1 MVIKSVC
8 FDLGGVLIQNATHVF
23 YQRTVDRLGKA
34 LPEVSAVF
42 EKHRGRLERGE
53 ISNEDF
59 WKALAQDLEVPYA
72 PEMLTL
78 WSERFVEE
86 TPPIPGMI
94 ELVDQLRTAGYKVGL
109 LSNTTEQHVAINRT
123 RSIFE
128 HFDAALMS
136 NEIGTRK
143 PEKEAYLKLLEA
155 VGTQAGETVFI
166 DDLSE
171 NVAGA
176 QAVGIKGIKF
186 EGREPL
192 TAQLTQ
198 LGVNL

>member
-1 MVIKSVC
+1 MQIKAVC

-23 YQRTVDRLGKA
+23 FKRTVDSFGKS
-34 LPEVSAVF
+34 LPEVTEAF
-42 EKHRGRLERGE
+42 DKHRGPLERGE
-53 ISNEDF
+53 VTNEAF
-59 WKALAQDLEVPYA
+59 WRALAKELNVPYS

-78 WSERFVEE
+78 WSEKFIEE
-86 TPPIPGMI
+86 TTPIPGMI
-94 ELVDQLRTAGYKVGL
+94 ELVDQVKAGGYRVGL

-123 RSIFE
+123 RHIFE
-128 HFDAALMS
+128 HFEVALMS

-143 PEKEAYLKLLEA
+143 PEKDSYIKLLEA
-155 VGTQAGETVFI
+155 MGAKAEETVFI

-176 QAVGIKGIKF
+176 QVVGIHGVKF

-192 TAQLTQ
+192 IGQLKQ
-198 LGVNL
+198 LGVEF

>member
-1 MVIKSVC
+1 MQIKAVC

-23 YQRTVDRLGKA
+23 FKRTVDSFGKS
-34 LPEVSAVF
+34 LPEVTEAF
-42 EKHRGRLERGE
+42 DKHRGPLERGE
-53 ISNEDF
+53 MSNEAF
-59 WKALAQDLEVPYA
+59 WQALAGELNVPYT

-78 WSERFVEE
+78 WSEKFIEE
-86 TPPIPGMI
+86 TTPIPGMI
-94 ELVDQLRTAGYKVGL
+94 ELVDQVKAGGYKVGL

-123 RSIFE
+123 RHIFE
-128 HFDAALMS
+128 RFEVALMS

-143 PEKEAYLKLLEA
+143 PEKAAYIKLIEAM
-155 VGTQAGETVFI
+155 GTKAEETVFI

-176 QAVGIKGIKF
+176 QVVGIQGIKF

-192 TAQLTQ
+192 IAQLKQ
-198 LGVNL
+198 LGVNF